1 MTRRRKAE
9 DVVCALIR
17 QAIDDA
23 RYHIGAALAMID
35 MGSIEGAI
43 QRSDRALSAYR
54 EAETE
59 FVIQYGDINPKRR
72 NNIDS
77 ELNDVG
83 RKIWI
88 ATATVSRVAKSN
100 AVIYN
105 QLRSLR
111 RSFLIP
117 GGTKNSKARA
127 AGA

>member
-1 MTRRRKAE
+1 MTRRRNTE
-9 DVVCALIR
+9 DVVCSLIR

-23 RYHIGAALAMID
+23 RYHVGAALAMID
-35 MGSIEGAI
+35 MGSVEGAI
-43 QRSDRALSAYR
+43 QRSERALGAYK

-59 FVIQYGDINPKRR
+59 FVIQYDEINPKRR

-88 ATATVSRVAKSN
+88 ATATISRVAKTN
-100 AVIYN
+100 AVMYN

-111 RSFLIP
+111 RSFLIS
-117 GGTKNSKARA
+117 GGVKSKKAQA